1 MPNYIKKPQ
10 HDYVKPIKQKEIDR
24 GRELDSGSLIAFS
37 LAVGGTATAD
47 KTITEN
53 PKSITVCNTH
63 ATLELLFSLKAKST
77 TGGTNFSMFNIV
89 PIPAGSTLFLE
100 GDEISIIS
108 KAGEGYQLNFTITA
122 ASGTPGCDILI
133 KT

>member
-1 MPNYIKKPQ
+1 VIYKKKSQHNDIKS
-10 HDYVKPIKQKEIDR
+10 IKQKEVER

-37 LAVGGTATAD
+37 LAVGGTATID

-53 PKSITVCNTH
+53 PRSITVCNTH
-63 ATLELLFSLKAKST
+63 ATLELLFTLKAKST
-77 TGGTNFSMFNIV
+77 TGGSNFFMFNIV

-100 GDEISIIS
+100 GDEVSIIS
-108 KAGEGYQLNFTITA
+108 KTSEGYQLTFLITA

>member
-63 ATLELLFSLKAKST
+63 ATLE
-77 TGGTNFSMFNIV
+77 
-89 PIPAGSTLFLE
+89 
-100 GDEISIIS
+100 
-108 KAGEGYQLNFTITA
+108 
-122 ASGTPGCDILI
+122 
-133 KT
+133 

>member
-1 MPNYIKKPQ
+1 MSYRRKTQ
-10 HDYVKPIKQKEIDR
+10 HDFIKPIKRKELDK
-24 GRELDSGSLIAFS
+24 GRELDSSSLIAFS
-37 LAVGGTATAD
+37 LAVGGTTNIS
-47 KTITEN
+47 KTVNEN

-63 ATLELLFSLKAKST
+63 ATLELTFTLKAKST
-77 TGGTNFSMFNIV
+77 TSGSNFFMFNII

-100 GDEISIIS
+100 GDEVSIIS
-108 KAGEGYQLNFTITA
+108 KANEGYELDFTIAA

>member
-1 MPNYIKKPQ
+1 MIYRKKSQ
-10 HDYVKPIKQKEIDR
+10 HDYVKPIKQKEVER
-24 GRELDSGSLIAFS
+24 GRELDSGSIIAFS
-37 LAVGGTATAD
+37 LAVGGTTNVA
-47 KTITEN
+47 KTVTEN

-63 ATLELLFSLKAKST
+63 ATLELTFTLKAKST

-108 KAGEGYQLNFTITA
+108 KAGEGYSLDFTIAA